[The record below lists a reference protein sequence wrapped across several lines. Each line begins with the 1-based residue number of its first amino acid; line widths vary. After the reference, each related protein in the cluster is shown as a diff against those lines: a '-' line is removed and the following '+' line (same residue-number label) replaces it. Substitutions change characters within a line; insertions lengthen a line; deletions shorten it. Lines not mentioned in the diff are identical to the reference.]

1 MPTLCAPAVLYLIFS
16 MTKILFDTFQG
27 LYNTAFMKFVVMI
40 MLTLLLHI
48 LCQSGLSV
56 IAWII
61 VFIPFILMTVIVSML
76 LYVFGL
82 NTTTGTINTC
92 STIATTE
99 TKEVNNVTVD
109 STGNIIVYD
118 PNYDATNRPVYYQY
132 PNIIVPKPVVP
143 RQPPSSWSSDPAFQS

>member
-1 MPTLCAPAVLYLIFS
+1 MPSLCGPAILYLIFS
-16 MTKILFDTFQG
+16 ITQIIIDTFQG
-27 LYNTAFMKFVVMI
+27 LYNTAFIKFVVMI

-61 VFIPFILMTVIVSML
+61 VFIPFIFMTVIVSMV

-82 NTTTGTINTC
+82 NAATGTFNTC
-92 STIATTE
+92 SSTE
-99 TKEVNNVTVD
+99 TKEVSNVTVD

-118 PNYDATNRPVYYQY
+118 PNYDAIQHPVYYRY
-132 PNIIVPKPVVP
+132 PNIIVPKPEPP
-143 RQPPSSWSSDPAFQS
+143 RQPPSVWSSDPAYKS